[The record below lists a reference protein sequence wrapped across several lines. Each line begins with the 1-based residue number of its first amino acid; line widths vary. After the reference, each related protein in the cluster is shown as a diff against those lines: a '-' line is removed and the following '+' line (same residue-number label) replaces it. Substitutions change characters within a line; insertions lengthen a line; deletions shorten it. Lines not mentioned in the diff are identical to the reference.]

1 MWVVRA
7 IAIMIARM
15 VVITGKSLTKWS
27 FVQRMRLNTTR
38 RPTVR
43 LAARNAATPRT
54 VLVTDHASSVPDD
67 ARPKAM
73 ATIIQ
78 PIVSSK
84 MADATIIWPRLR
96 RMKFIS
102 RTTIATIFT
111 DEIERAVPR
120 KIEVMKRASGF
131 GKIESGSNSV

>member
-1 MWVVRA
+1 
-7 IAIMIARM
+7 MITRM
-15 VVITGKSLTKWS
+15 VVITGKSLTKLS
-27 FVQRMRLNTTR
+27 FVQRIRLNTIR
-38 RPTVR
+38 RPMVR
-43 LAARNAATPRT
+43 LAARNAAVPRT

-78 PIVSSK
+78 PIESSK

-96 RMKFIS
+96 RTKFIS

-120 KIEVMKRASGF
+120 KIEVMKRWS
-131 GKIESGSNSV
+131 